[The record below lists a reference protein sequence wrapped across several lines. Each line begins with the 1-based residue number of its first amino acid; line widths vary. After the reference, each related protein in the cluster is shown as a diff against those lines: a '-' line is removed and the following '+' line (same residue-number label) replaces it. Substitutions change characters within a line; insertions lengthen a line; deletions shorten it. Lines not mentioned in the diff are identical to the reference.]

1 MQSTNREGILC
12 GVIVFLMSMSVKM
25 LVISC
30 LVTVRIQ
37 EGVKYFN
44 AKDKLRLTSWGVICV
59 VKIMAVRSAGVEP
72 LRRP

>member
-1 MQSTNREGILC
+1 MHIPDVNECQNVGN
-12 GVIVFLMSMSVKM
+12 FL
-25 LVISC
+25 SC
-30 LVTVRIQ
+30 DGIQ
-37 EGVKYFN
+37 EGVKYFT